1 MKLTSVQNL
10 LSEIRKAIIR
20 FPLEV
25 TFAFIAC
32 IAATTLVQNE
42 DKSFAVTSWG
52 WKVMMVCNIGLLTAF
67 ATSLYSRYRELSKK
81 ATAVL
86 YILSIAISVTFLF
99 VLNPMQQERDVVR
112 FFLISFSLHLMVAF
126 IAFLGKGDDANAFWQ
141 FNKTMFLR
149 FLAGVLYSAVLFGGL
164 CAAMGATK
172 FLFNIDITWKS
183 FMTLFAW
190 IAILFQT
197 LFFLSGIPVDLLKL
211 KDEQSYPKGLKLF
224 TQYVLIPL
232 AIVYVLILLS
242 YEVKI
247 IIEWNLPKG
256 LVSSL
261 ILGYAVFGI
270 LSFLLIYPL
279 RNQEEN
285 KWIVGY
291 NRVFYYLLIPL
302 LALLFVSVYTRVQKY
317 GITEERYFLIIL
329 ALWLT
334 GITAY
339 FLLSRK
345 QNILIIPLSLSL
357 VTIAGTYGPLSAF
370 NIAERSQLKQ
380 LTAVFEKSK
389 LLKEGRLQV
398 ITSKLD
404 SASNDR
410 VIDLTK
416 YMIKEYGLSSL
427 QNLLKEDL
435 ESVTDSIKE
444 RLELTAAK
452 YGNNRRTYAWDI
464 RNAEQ
469 EWLQKHYQLPIKYAD
484 YSISYKHI
492 KAENYNVIPAVNA
505 DFIVLINNTTNLY
518 PAETVSALD
527 KDSIQFHL
535 SDSSM
540 TLRIVKDSIRL
551 NLIPIID
558 RLEKANVNP
567 EDKPTKDSGRI
578 EATGSFILPRKEL
591 TEEFKV
597 GKYSVTFY
605 INEIN
610 YRVSSHS
617 KSAERVEG
625 IMMINK

>member
-1 MKLTSVQNL
+1 M
-10 LSEIRKAIIR
+10 A
-20 FPLEV
+20 
-25 TFAFIAC
+25 
-32 IAATTLVQNE
+32 
-42 DKSFAVTSWG
+42 
-52 WKVMMVCNIGLLTAF
+52 CNIGLLTSF
-67 ATSLYSRYRELSKK
+67 ASSLYFRYKNLGKK
-81 ATAVL
+81 GAAVL
-86 YILSIAISVTFLF
+86 YLLSIGVSVVFLL
-99 VLNPMQQERDVVR
+99 VLNPMEQERDVVR

-126 IAFLGKGDDANAFWQ
+126 IAFVGKGDDANAFWQ
-141 FNKTMFLR
+141 FNKTIFLR

-172 FLFNIDITWKS
+172 FLFNVDITWKS
-183 FMTLFAW
+183 FITLFAW

-197 LFFLSGIPVDLLKL
+197 LFFLSGIPVDLRKL
-211 KDEQSYPKGLKLF
+211 KEEHSYPKGLKLF

-247 IIEWNLPKG
+247 ILEWDLPKG

-285 KWIVGY
+285 KWIVAY
-291 NRVFYYLLIPL
+291 NRMFYYLLIPL

-339 FLLSRK
+339 FLLSRR

-370 NIAERSQLKQ
+370 NIAERSQLNQ
-380 LTAVFEKSK
+380 LKAVFQENK
-389 LLKEGRLQV
+389 LLKEEKLHP
-398 ITSKLD
+398 INSKLD

-410 VIDLTK
+410 VIDLTR

-427 QNLLKEDL
+427 QPLLKEDL
-435 ESVTDSIKE
+435 DNVTDSIKE
-444 RLELTAAK
+444 KLEQSAVK
-452 YGNNRRTYAWDI
+452 HGRNRRTYAWDI

-484 YSISYKHI
+484 YSISYKHV
-492 KAENYNVIPAVNA
+492 KAENSKVISGGGA
-505 DFIVLINNTTNLY
+505 DFVVLIDNTTNHYL
-518 PAETVSALD
+518 AETISVLD
-527 KDSIQFHL
+527 KDSLTCHL
-535 SDSSM
+535 SDSLM
-540 TLRIVKDSIRL
+540 TLRIAKDSIRL
-551 NLIPIID
+551 NLIPVIE
-558 RLEKANVNP
+558 RL
-567 EDKPTKDSGRI
+567 DKLTGHPNNTPTAESGSI
-578 EATGSFILPRKEL
+578 ETAGGFKLPRKYL
-591 TEEFKV
+591 TEELQLGNYHIK
-597 GKYSVTFY
+597 FY
-605 INEIN
+605 INEMKF
-610 YRVSSHS
+610 RLSSHS
-617 KSAERVEG
+617 RSAESLEG
-625 IMMINK
+625 VMMIQKHGNR